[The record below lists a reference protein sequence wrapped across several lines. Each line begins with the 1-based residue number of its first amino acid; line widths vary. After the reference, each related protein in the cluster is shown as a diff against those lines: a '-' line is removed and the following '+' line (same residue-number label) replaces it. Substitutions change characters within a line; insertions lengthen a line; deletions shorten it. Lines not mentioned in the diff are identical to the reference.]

1 MEQPEIAAVDDAPA
15 LPPSS
20 NRSNSTSSSES
31 GSSSSGS
38 SESSQEVNDNGGQQ
52 GEEGGTNGRSSSADY
67 PAVIPPPPPAVNTLC
82 RICMCDPAEDG
93 RMLESLFRTTVDSK
107 TLYAMLVTVV
117 PLGQGNN
124 DGMPDKVCTSCK
136 GKLVQ
141 AYRLY
146 ETCVKSDERLRK
158 LLQLQNS
165 AGGVLIK
172 QEIIDEDDED
182 VELANFQL
190 YCDAQVK
197 KEDEYDQDYLFDG
210 GFYGVGLAAAH
221 YNTPNLRIQSVHN
234 GPEVL
239 VQLQEGLDAPSQPA
253 VEWDKYVKVT
263 PNGHHCIL
271 CGKDFKYFSY
281 FKQHAIAQH
290 DPSKP
295 HKCHQCKYTF
305 KTEQRL
311 FLHMRTHLE
320 QQAEELPLAVE
331 HAELPEPEL
340 EIEGT
345 LDLDQSEDSIVDDE
359 SVSISINPDN
369 GEKIYTCLIC
379 QKQLTTLPL
388 YRRHQTVHTVR
399 GRPFECEICHYRF
412 AMKFSY
418 NAHMLR
424 HEQGKDPAQPAAY
437 KCAECP
443 QTFVRRKLLNL
454 HVAVNH
460 EKPTVYLN
468 RTAPAAILTS
478 NISEGRGGHACPIC
492 SETFNRE
499 SVLNNHMK
507 MHELEAAQ
515 LKHSEVCYICNV
527 CGVEC
532 ETRDSFTTH
541 IKTHGDDI
549 ALEHQN
555 NSMDVDDDEDD
566 PAMPPT
572 PQNGAT
578 DPLSTSTPTSKP
590 EPKSGV
596 RCELCSKTFPYAC
609 NLKQHRIIHH
619 SELKPHECH
628 ICHYRF
634 EYEGTLM
641 RHMQKHSKQELSAAS
656 TTPTSIPS
664 LPQPED
670 PIVAPAGASL
680 VFKCKLC
687 SARFQKQKSMTWHLK
702 THRSIV
708 AAGEDK
714 EASPTKELGSPLSP
728 NSAATASAN
737 AFAARLD
744 LKPQQQPQSTSSS
757 STALQQIQQLQQ
769 AALRGMA
776 AAAAR
781 GAKMYKCGYC
791 PQKLDSEDAYYQ
803 HLKGHRVRPA
813 TDPLQPDEE
822 TPPAKK
828 KRSWVR
834 SGEHHKCHLCQK
846 VFTFRSQLQQHTAL
860 HHQPGK
866 PYECGKC
873 HYSFVHKL
881 NLKRHELTHL
891 EEERVSAEDD
901 PSIQL
906 LEDESFNAEELAE
919 PDEMSPAVVGL
930 MPVNRGGVGSEAG
943 DKQSGEGVG
952 PPKRNKCVV
961 CAATFQ
967 REDQLIEHLKTHIER
982 MKVTKQETQSAKKIL
997 TDDSDKKC
1005 KLCAKVFKFSCQLKQ
1020 HIQMHHSKDK
1030 PFECNICRYRFEF
1043 KGHMLRHKANNH
1055 PDELAAEE
1063 ADADELPAK
1072 ITTPTVN
1079 PDGSEVYQCPVCPMN
1094 FVKQRSLT
1102 WHLKTHSGAG
1112 SGRKVKREDG
1122 GGGGIYPSAS
1132 SSSSTGE
1139 VFQCRVCTR
1148 LFNDAYELKAHM
1160 LTHAGS
1166 STSSSGQVIEA
1177 DHSLFGSGL
1186 DMMLQDFPDTME
1198 DTDPLFDGSNLEL
1211 VLEDNFDHDLDFSM
1225 RYNQPQDT
1233 PSSLPQT
1240 RRSLPTGGMGNDSS
1254 VYDMA
1259 EPGASTTPA
1268 KGKIVCELCKKD
1280 FLYSCNLKQH
1290 MQLHHAK
1297 EKPFECKIC
1306 FYRFEYSGH
1315 LVRHIRT
1322 NHDNQQEDAIGD
1334 AIERNFVCTF
1344 CSELFEQKSQL
1355 NSHIQT
1361 YHRGEKQFKC
1371 DLCPASFAYKKTFE
1385 NHREEHHSIKP
1396 GEPSAAPFVAAA
1408 VVAPLPS
1415 VASGSANFS
1424 CNLCKKTFSSAQK
1437 VDNHVCFQ

>member
-1 MEQPEIAAVDDAPA
+1 MEELKQSAATTAVDDAPA
-15 LPPSS
+15 LPQGPSS
-20 NRSNSTSSSES
+20 NRSNSTSSS
-31 GSSSSGS
+31 SSGGS
-38 SESSQEVNDNGGQQ
+38 TSSGTSESSQEEAIVGNDNGQQ
-52 GEEGGTNGRSSSADY
+52 EEGGTNGRSSSEELP
-67 PAVIPPPPPAVNTLC
+67 PAMPPPPPAVNTLC

-93 RMLESLFRTTVDSK
+93 RTLESLFRTTVDSK
-107 TLYAMLVTVV
+107 TLYAMLVSVCA
-117 PLGQGNN
+117 PLGQVNN
-124 DGMPDKVCTSCK
+124 DGMPDKVCTNCK

-141 AYRLY
+141 AYKLY

-197 KEDEYDQDYLFDG
+197 KEDEFDQDYLFDG

-239 VQLQEGLDAPSQPA
+239 VQLQEGHESPSKPI

-295 HKCHQCKYTF
+295 HKCQQCKYTF

-320 QQAEELPLAVE
+320 QADELPLAVE
-331 HAELPEPEL
+331 HADLPEPEL

-345 LDLDQSEDSIVDDE
+345 LDLDQSDDQIVDDE

-399 GRPFECEICHYRF
+399 GRPFECDICHYRF

-424 HEQGKDPAQPAAY
+424 HEQGKDPAQAAAY

-443 QTFVRRKLLNL
+443 ETFARRKLLNL

-507 MHELEAAQ
+507 THELEAAQ

-541 IKTHGDDI
+541 IKIHGDDI
-549 ALEHQN
+549 PFEHQN
-555 NSMDVDDDEDD
+555 NSMEVDDDDD
-566 PAMPPT
+566 PLPST
-572 PQNGAT
+572 QNGAA
-578 DPLSTSTPTSKP
+578 DPLSTSTPSKP

-641 RHMQKHSKQELSAAS
+641 RHMQKHSKQELSAAATAGS
-656 TTPTSIPS
+656 QPQQS
-664 LPQPED
+664 LAPED
-670 PIVAPAGASL
+670 SIVAPPGSSI

-714 EASPTKELGSPLSP
+714 EQSPTKELGPLSP
-728 NSAATASAN
+728 NSAATASTN

-744 LKPQQQPQSTSSS
+744 LKPQSSS
-757 STALQQIQQLQQ
+757 STAMQQIQQLQQ
-769 AALRGMA
+769 AALRGA
-776 AAAAR
+776 
-781 GAKMYKCGYC
+781 AKMYKCGYC

-813 TDPLQPDEE
+813 TDPLQPDDDS
-822 TPPAKK
+822 PPVKK

-891 EEERVSAEDD
+891 EEERVTAEDD

-906 LEDESFNAEELAE
+906 LEDESFNADGEELPE

-930 MPVNRGGVGSEAG
+930 MPVNRGDANEKDS
-943 DKQSGEGVG
+943 DEGG

-997 TDDSDKKC
+997 ADDSDKKC

-1063 ADADELPAK
+1063 ADTDELPAK
-1072 ITTPTVN
+1072 ITTPTVH

-1102 WHLKTHSGAG
+1102 WHLKTHTGG
-1112 SGRKVKREDG
+1112 SGRKIKREDG
-1122 GGGGIYPSAS
+1122 GGYPSA

-1148 LFNDAYELKAHM
+1148 LFNDEYELKAHM

-1166 STSSSGQVIEA
+1166 SSSSGQLIEA

-1211 VLEDNFDHDLDFSM
+1211 VLEDNFDHDLDFSL
-1225 RYNQPQDT
+1225 RYNQQQDA
-1233 PSSLPQT
+1233 SLPQAK
-1240 RRSLPTGGMGNDSS
+1240 RSLPAIGGNDSS

-1344 CSELFEQKSQL
+1344 CSELFEQKTQL

-1371 DLCPASFAYKKTFE
+1371 DMCPASFAYKKTFE

-1396 GEPSAAPFVAAA
+1396 GEISTTPTIAAAA
-1408 VVAPLPS
+1408 VVATPPS
-1415 VASGSANFS
+1415 AVGGSASFS

>member
-1 MEQPEIAAVDDAPA
+1 
-15 LPPSS
+15 
-20 NRSNSTSSSES
+20 
-31 GSSSSGS
+31 
-38 SESSQEVNDNGGQQ
+38 
-52 GEEGGTNGRSSSADY
+52 
-67 PAVIPPPPPAVNTLC
+67 
-82 RICMCDPAEDG
+82 MCDPAEDG
-93 RMLESLFRTTVDSK
+93 QMLQSLFRTTVESK
-107 TLYAMLVTVV
+107 TLYAMLVSVCA
-117 PLGQGNN
+117 PLGERWDNE
-124 DGMPDKVCTSCK
+124 GMPDKVCQGCK
-136 GKLVQ
+136 VKLVQ
-141 AYRLY
+141 AYKLY
-146 ETCVKSDERLRK
+146 ETCVKSDDRLRK

-172 QEIIDEDDED
+172 QEIIEDDDDED
-182 VELANFQL
+182 VEMSNFEM
-190 YCDAQVK
+190 YCDTQVK
-197 KEDEYDQDYLFDG
+197 KEDGFDQDYLFDG
-210 GFYGVGLAAAH
+210 GFYGAGLAAAQ

-234 GPEVL
+234 GPEVM
-239 VQLQEGLDAPSQPA
+239 VQLQEGLGESMLKPA
-253 VEWDKYVKVT
+253 VEWDKFVKVT
-263 PNGHHCIL
+263 PKGHHCIL

-290 DPSKP
+290 DPDKP
-295 HKCHQCKYTF
+295 HRCVQCKYTF

-311 FLHMRTHLE
+311 FIHMRTHLE
-320 QQAEELPLAVE
+320 QPEELPLAIE

-345 LDLDQSEDSIVDDE
+345 LDLDHSDDQIVDDE
-359 SVSISINPDN
+359 SLSVSINPDN

-424 HEQGKDPAQPAAY
+424 HEQGKDPAQPANY
-437 KCAECP
+437 KCADCEE
-443 QTFVRRKLLNL
+443 TFPRRKLLNL
-454 HVAVNH
+454 HVAINH
-460 EKPTVYLN
+460 AKPTVYLN
-468 RTAPAAILTS
+468 KTAPAAILAS

-499 SVLNNHMK
+499 SILNNHMK
-507 MHELEAAQ
+507 IHELEAAQ
-515 LKHSEVCYICNV
+515 LKHSEICYICNV

-532 ETRDSFTTH
+532 ETRDSFTAH
-541 IKTHGDDI
+541 IKTHGDEI
-549 ALEHQN
+549 PLELK
-555 NSMDVDDDEDD
+555 NSLPEVDDEEDEQQ
-566 PAMPPT
+566 
-572 PQNGAT
+572 PQNGAA
-578 DPLSTSTPTSKP
+578 DPLSTSTPSKP
-590 EPKSGV
+590 ESKSGV
-596 RCELCSKTFPYAC
+596 RCELCFRTFPYAC

-641 RHMQKHSKQELSAAS
+641 RHMQKHSKQELLGS
-656 TTPTSIPS
+656 PHPI
-664 LPQPED
+664 LPALED
-670 PIVAPAGASL
+670 PIVAPPGSSL

-708 AAGEDK
+708 AGAEEQQQK
-714 EASPTKELGSPLSP
+714 EQSPTKSEGGGVGAGPLSP

-744 LKPQQQPQSTSSS
+744 LKPQTV
-757 STALQQIQQLQQ
+757 TATTVQQQIQQLQQ
-769 AALRGMA
+769 VAMRSVAGGPKL
-776 AAAAR
+776 
-781 GAKMYKCGYC
+781 YKCGYC
-791 PQKLDSEDAYYQ
+791 PQKLDSEEAYFH

-813 TDPLQPDEE
+813 PSDPLNPDDPD

-881 NLKRHELTHL
+881 NLRRHELTHL
-891 EEERVSAEDD
+891 EEERAASEDD
-901 PSIQL
+901 PSISL
-906 LEDESFNAEELAE
+906 LEDESFNAELLEELVE
-919 PDEMSPAVVGL
+919 PVLDEMSPATVGL
-930 MPVNRGGVGSEAG
+930 MPVNRGDGLAAG
-943 DKQSGEGVG
+943 EKQQEGGQSAAAG

-961 CAATFQ
+961 CAAMFQ

-982 MKVTKQETQSAKKIL
+982 MKVTKQENQTAKKGL
-997 TDDSDKKC
+997 SDDSDRKC
-1005 KLCAKVFKFSCQLKQ
+1005 KLCSKVFKFSCQLKQ
-1020 HIQMHHSKDK
+1020 HVQMHHAKEK

-1043 KGHMLRHKANNH
+1043 KGHMLRHKSVNH
-1055 PDELAAEE
+1055 PDEVAAEE
-1063 ADADELPAK
+1063 AEAAELPAK

-1079 PDGSEVYQCPVCPMN
+1079 ADGSEVYQCPVCPMN

-1102 WHLKTHSGAG
+1102 WHLKTHTGQK
-1112 SGRKVKREDG
+1112 RIKREDG
-1122 GGGGIYPSAS
+1122 GASYPSTSSAS
-1132 SSSSTGE
+1132 ATGE

-1148 LFNDAYELKAHM
+1148 MFHDAYELKAHM
-1160 LTHAGS
+1160 MTHVGGG
-1166 STSSSGQVIEA
+1166 SSSGGPVAEA

-1211 VLEDNFDHDLDFSM
+1211 VLEDNFDNDLDFSM
-1225 RYNQPQDT
+1225 RYGQQDQSVSL
-1233 PSSLPQT
+1233 SSTQ
-1240 RRSLPTGGMGNDSS
+1240 RSLPATGGNESS
-1254 VYDMA
+1254 VYDVA

-1268 KGKIVCELCKKD
+1268 KSKIVCELCKKD

-1361 YHRGEKQFKC
+1361 YHKGEKQFKC

-1396 GEPSAAPFVAAA
+1396 AVFLPELAA
-1408 VVAPLPS
+1408 VAVAPVAPLPS
-1415 VASGSANFS
+1415 AGPVNFS
-1424 CNLCKKTFSSAQK
+1424 CNFCKKSFSSAQK

>member
-1 MEQPEIAAVDDAPA
+1 
-15 LPPSS
+15 
-20 NRSNSTSSSES
+20 
-31 GSSSSGS
+31 
-38 SESSQEVNDNGGQQ
+38 
-52 GEEGGTNGRSSSADY
+52 
-67 PAVIPPPPPAVNTLC
+67 
-82 RICMCDPAEDG
+82 MCDPAEDG
-93 RMLESLFRTTVDSK
+93 RPVESLFRTTVESK
-107 TLYAMLVTVV
+107 TLYAMLVSVCA
-117 PLGQGNN
+117 PLGQQANN
-124 DGMPDKVCTSCK
+124 DGMPDKVCLGCK

-141 AYRLY
+141 AYKLY

-172 QEIIDEDDED
+172 QEIVEEDDED
-182 VELANFQL
+182 DLANFQL

-197 KEDEYDQDYLFDG
+197 KEDEYDQEYLFDG

-239 VQLQEGLDAPSQPA
+239 VQLQEGQLSPSKVAVA

-290 DPSKP
+290 DPNKP
-295 HKCHQCKYTF
+295 HKCEQCKYTF

-320 QQAEELPLAVE
+320 QPPEGLPLAVE

-345 LDLDQSEDSIVDDE
+345 LDLDQSDDQIVDDE

-424 HEQGKDPAQPAAY
+424 HEQGKDPATPANY
-437 KCAECP
+437 KCTECDE
-443 QTFVRRKLLNL
+443 TFARRKLLNL

-460 EKPTVYLN
+460 EKPPVYLN
-468 RTAPAAILTS
+468 KTAPAAILTS

-507 MHELEAAQ
+507 LHELEAAQ

-532 ETRDSFTTH
+532 ETRDTFSSH
-541 IKTHGDDI
+541 IKTHGDDVPLD
-549 ALEHQN
+549 APP
-555 NSMDVDDDEDD
+555 NSLSDDDD
-566 PAMPPT
+566 PPP
-572 PQNGAT
+572 PQNGAEH
-578 DPLSTSTPTSKP
+578 DPLSTSTPSKLP
-590 EPKSGV
+590 QSHI
-596 RCELCSKTFPYAC
+596 RCNLCSKTFPYAC

-641 RHMQKHSKQELSAAS
+641 RHMQKHSKQELTAAAN
-656 TTPTSIPS
+656 
-664 LPQPED
+664 PQPPQQPLED
-670 PIVAPAGASL
+670 PIVPPPGASL
-680 VFKCKLC
+680 IFKCKLC

-708 AAGEDK
+708 AAGEQ
-714 EASPTKELGSPLSP
+714 ENNQPQQQQQQQQSPTKEGGVTAGPLSP
-728 NSAATASAN
+728 NSMAAN

-744 LKPQQQPQSTSSS
+744 LKPQTAVLAAVQSQTSTS
-757 STALQQIQQLQQ
+757 ALQQMQQLQ
-769 AALRGMA
+769 AMRA
-776 AAAAR
+776 
-781 GAKMYKCGYC
+781 GASASGAGGPKMYKCGYC
-791 PQKLDSEDAYYQ
+791 PQKLDSEEAYYQ

-813 TDPLQPDEE
+813 PTDPLQPDEE
-822 TPPAKK
+822 TPPLKK

-891 EEERVSAEDD
+891 EEERVAGEDD
-901 PSIQL
+901 PSINL
-906 LEDESFNAEELAE
+906 LEDESFNAEMEDLVE
-919 PDEMSPAVVGL
+919 PVLDEMSPAAVGL
-930 MPVNRGGVGSEAG
+930 MPVNRGDQANQ
-943 DKQSGEGVG
+943 DKSGEGASG

-961 CAATFQ
+961 CSAHFQ

-982 MKVTKQETQSAKKIL
+982 MKVTKQESQSAKKII

-1005 KLCAKVFKFSCQLKQ
+1005 KLCSKVFKFSCQLKQ

-1055 PDELAAEE
+1055 PDEMAAEE
-1063 ADADELPAK
+1063 AEAEELPAK

-1102 WHLKTHSGAG
+1102 WHLKTHTGKT
-1112 SGRKVKREDG
+1112 RIKRED
-1122 GGGGIYPSAS
+1122 GGIYPSA

-1148 LFNDAYELKAHM
+1148 MFNDAYELKAHM

-1166 STSSSGQVIEA
+1166 SSGQVVEA

-1211 VLEDNFDHDLDFSM
+1211 VLEDNFDNDLDFSM
-1225 RYNQPQDT
+1225 RYNQQQQDQT
-1233 PSSLPQT
+1233 KRTSLPGNQT
-1240 RRSLPTGGMGNDSS
+1240 GNDSS
-1254 VYDMA
+1254 LYDVA

-1344 CSELFEQKSQL
+1344 CSELFEQKTQL

-1361 YHRGEKQFKC
+1361 YHRGEKQYKC
-1371 DLCPASFAYKKTFE
+1371 DMCPASFAYKKTFE

-1396 GEPSAAPFVAAA
+1396 GEPSAVAAA
-1408 VVAPLPS
+1408 TSSAAPAAVAAVIAPS
-1415 VASGSANFS
+1415 PSAAGSANFS
-1424 CNLCKKTFSSAQK
+1424 CNFCKKTFSSAQK

>member
-1 MEQPEIAAVDDAPA
+1 
-15 LPPSS
+15 
-20 NRSNSTSSSES
+20 
-31 GSSSSGS
+31 
-38 SESSQEVNDNGGQQ
+38 
-52 GEEGGTNGRSSSADY
+52 
-67 PAVIPPPPPAVNTLC
+67 
-82 RICMCDPAEDG
+82 MCDPAEDG
-93 RMLESLFRTTVDSK
+93 RVVESLFRTTVESK
-107 TLYAMLVTVV
+107 TLYAMLVSVCA
-117 PLGQGNN
+117 PLGQVNN
-124 DGMPDKVCTSCK
+124 DGMPDRVCLVCK

-141 AYRLY
+141 AYKLY
-146 ETCVKSDERLRK
+146 EQCVKSDERLRK

-172 QEIIDEDDED
+172 QEIVEEDEDEDD
-182 VELANFQL
+182 LANFQL

-197 KEDEYDQDYLFDG
+197 KENEYDDQDYLFDG
-210 GFYGVGLAAAH
+210 GFYGVGLAAAQ

-239 VQLQEGLDAPSQPA
+239 VQLQEEDQLSPSKVVAA

-290 DPSKP
+290 DPNRP
-295 HKCHQCKYTF
+295 HKCEHCKYTF
-305 KTEQRL
+305 KTAQRL
-311 FLHMRTHLE
+311 FAHMRTHLE
-320 QQAEELPLAVE
+320 QAEEHSLAAVE

-345 LDLDQSEDSIVDDE
+345 QDLDQSDDQIVDDE

-424 HEQGKDPAQPAAY
+424 HEQGKDPAQPANY
-437 KCAECP
+437 KCTECDE
-443 QTFVRRKLLNL
+443 TFARRKLLNL
-454 HVAVNH
+454 HVAINH
-460 EKPTVYLN
+460 EKPPRPVVNLN
-468 RTAPAAILTS
+468 KTAPAAILTS

-507 MHELEAAQ
+507 LHELEAAQ

-532 ETRDSFTTH
+532 ETRDSFQTH

-549 ALEHQN
+549 PLDAAAPPP
-555 NSMDVDDDEDD
+555 NSDDDD
-566 PAMPPT
+566 PA
-572 PQNGAT
+572 PQNGEH
-578 DPLSTSTPTSKP
+578 DPLSTSTPQSKP
-590 EPKSGV
+590 PASHI
-596 RCELCSKTFPYAC
+596 RCNLCSKTFPYAC

-619 SELKPHECH
+619 SELKPHECA

-641 RHMQKHSKQELSAAS
+641 RHMQKHSKQELNAAAAAS
-656 TTPTSIPS
+656 NTPAGT
-664 LPQPED
+664 PQQPPED
-670 PIVAPAGASL
+670 PIVPPPGASL
-680 VFKCKLC
+680 IFKCKLC

-708 AAGEDK
+708 AAGEQDK
-714 EASPTKELGSPLSP
+714 EQSPTKEVGGVATAGPLSP
-728 NSAATASAN
+728 NSLAAN

-744 LKPQQQPQSTSSS
+744 LKPQVVQSQSQQQSN
-757 STALQQIQQLQQ
+757 ALQQMQQLQ
-769 AALRGMA
+769 ATMRGA
-776 AAAAR
+776 AA
-781 GAKMYKCGYC
+781 GGPKMYKCGYC
-791 PQKLDSEDAYYQ
+791 PQKLDSEEAYYQ

-813 TDPLQPDEE
+813 PTDPLQPDEE
-822 TPPAKK
+822 TPPVKK

-891 EEERVSAEDD
+891 EEERVASEDD
-901 PSIQL
+901 PSINL
-906 LEDESFNAEELAE
+906 LEDESFNADMEELVE
-919 PDEMSPAVVGL
+919 PVLDEMSPATVGL
-930 MPVNRGGVGSEAG
+930 MPVNRGGDQ
-943 DKQSGEGVG
+943 DKSGGEGASG

-961 CAATFQ
+961 CAVHFQ

-982 MKVTKQETQSAKKIL
+982 MKVTKQESAKKIV

-1005 KLCAKVFKFSCQLKQ
+1005 KLCSKVFKFSCQLKQ

-1055 PDELAAEE
+1055 PDEMAAEE
-1063 ADADELPAK
+1063 AEADELPAK

-1102 WHLKTHSGAG
+1102 WHLKTHTGKT
-1112 SGRKVKREDG
+1112 RIKREDG
-1122 GGGGIYPSAS
+1122 SSYPSAS
-1132 SSSSTGE
+1132 SSVTGE

-1148 LFNDAYELKAHM
+1148 IFNDAYELKAHM

-1166 STSSSGQVIEA
+1166 STSSGQVIEA

-1211 VLEDNFDHDLDFSM
+1211 VLEDNFDNDLDFSM
-1225 RYNQPQDT
+1225 RYNQQQQDPT
-1233 PSSLPQT
+1233 QQLSKRSSLPQT
-1240 RRSLPTGGMGNDSS
+1240 GGNDSS
-1254 VYDMA
+1254 LYDVA
-1259 EPGASTTPA
+1259 EPGASSTTPA

-1344 CSELFEQKSQL
+1344 CSELFEQKTQL

-1361 YHRGEKQFKC
+1361 YHRGEKQYKC
-1371 DLCPASFAYKKTFE
+1371 DMCPASFAYKKTFE
-1385 NHREEHHSIKP
+1385 NHREEHHGIKP
-1396 GEPSAAPFVAAA
+1396 GDPLNVATAAAAVAATSSA
-1408 VVAPLPS
+1408 VVAPMS
-1415 VASGSANFS
+1415 ISTGAGSANFS